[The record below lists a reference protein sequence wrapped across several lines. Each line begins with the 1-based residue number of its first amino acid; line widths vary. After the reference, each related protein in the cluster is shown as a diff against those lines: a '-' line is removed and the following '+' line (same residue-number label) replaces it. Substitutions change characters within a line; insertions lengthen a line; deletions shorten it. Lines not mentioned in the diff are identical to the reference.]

1 MSAPTPIAYGPAI
14 RDGFAHLLR
23 HHPETFT
30 IGQGLWSPW
39 YVGNSMT
46 NLDAEFGKDRVI
58 DTPVSEAA
66 CTAAA
71 LGSALCGR
79 RPIVIHPRVDFFI
92 LAMDAVVN
100 QAAKWNHMFGGGI
113 PLPVVFRAIINR
125 GGEQGAQ
132 HSQSLAAWFAHVPG
146 LRVVMPSTPRDAREL
161 LVAAAL
167 GDDPVVYIDDRWC
180 YERTEVL
187 GPVEEWDIASQGP
200 AVRRRGDDVTIV
212 SYSYCAYQCEQ
223 AAERLA
229 EGGVS
234 AEVIDLR
241 VINPLDL
248 RVVFE
253 SVARTGRLLCVD
265 GDWAACGVAGEVIA
279 QCATEGLLRDVPPRR
294 MALPAAPAP
303 TSRPLEKAYY
313 LTPEDIAAQAMALLG
328 SRAGALRC

>member
-1 MSAPTPIAYGPAI
+1 MTHHASVAYGPAI
-14 RDGFAHLLR
+14 RDGFAHLLAR
-23 HHPETFT
+23 YPETFA

-46 NLDAEFGKDRVI
+46 NLDADFSKERVI

-66 CTAAA
+66 CTSAA
-71 LGSALCGR
+71 LGAALSGR

-113 PLPVVFRAIINR
+113 PVPVVFRAIINR

-132 HSQSLAAWFAHVPG
+132 HSQSLASWFAHVPG

-167 GDDPVVYIDDRWC
+167 GNDPVVYVDDRWC
-180 YERTEVL
+180 YERTEPL
-187 GPVEEWDIASQGP
+187 GPVEEWDIATQGP
-200 AVRRRGDDVTIV
+200 AVRRRGEDVTIV
-212 SYSYCAYQCEQ
+212 SYSFCAWQCEQ
-223 AAERLA
+223 AAESLA
-229 EGGVS
+229 ALGVS

-241 VINPLDL
+241 IINPLDL
-248 RVVFE
+248 RIVFE

-265 GDWAACGVAGEVIA
+265 GDWAACGVAGEVIS
-279 QCATEGLLRDVPPRR
+279 QCAEAGILRSSAPRR
-294 MALPAAPAP
+294 LALPPAPAP
-303 TSRPLEKAYY
+303 TSGHLERDYY
-313 LTPEDIAAQAMALLG
+313 LRVEDIVDAAM
-328 SRAGALRC
+328 SMVAGAPREARC

>member
-1 MSAPTPIAYGPAI
+1 MTHDASVAYGPAI
-14 RDGFAHLLR
+14 RDGFAHLLAR
-23 HHPETFT
+23 HPETFA

-46 NLDAEFGKDRVI
+46 NLDAEFGKERVI

-66 CTAAA
+66 CTSAA
-71 LGSALCGR
+71 LGAALSGR

-113 PLPVVFRAIINR
+113 PVPVVFRAIINR

-132 HSQSLAAWFAHVPG
+132 HSQSLASWFAHVPG

-167 GDDPVVYIDDRWC
+167 GKDPVVYVDDRWC
-180 YERTEVL
+180 YERTERL
-187 GPVEEWDIASQGP
+187 GPVEEWDIAAQGP
-200 AVRRRGDDVTIV
+200 AVRCRGDDVTIV
-212 SYSYCAYQCEQ
+212 SYSFCAWQCEQ
-223 AAERLA
+223 AADALA
-229 EGGVS
+229 AQGVF

-248 RVVFE
+248 RTVFE

-265 GDWAACGVAGEVIA
+265 GDWAACGVAGEVIS
-279 QCATEGLLRDVPPRR
+279 QCAEAGLLRSSTPRR
-294 MALPAAPAP
+294 LALPPAPAP
-303 TSRPLEKAYY
+303 TSGRLEQDYY
-313 LTPEDIAAQAMALLG
+313 LSVEDIVDAAM
-328 SRAGALRC
+328 SMVAGAGREARC

>member
-1 MSAPTPIAYGPAI
+1 MTSAHCVAYGPAI
-14 RDGFAHLLR
+14 REGFSHLLR
-23 HHPETFT
+23 NYPASYA

-46 NLDAEFGKDRVI
+46 NLDQEFGKERVI

-66 CTAAA
+66 CTSAAI
-71 LGSALCGR
+71 GSALCGR
-79 RPIVIHPRVDFFI
+79 RPIVIHPRVDFFV

-113 PLPVVFRAIINR
+113 SVPVVFRAIINR

-146 LRVVMPSTPRDAREL
+146 LRVVMPSTPKDAREL
-161 LVAAAL
+161 LVAASL
-167 GDDPVVYIDDRWC
+167 GSDPVVYIDDRWC
-180 YERTEVL
+180 YERTESL
-187 GPVEEWDIASQGP
+187 GPVEEWDIAAQGP
-200 AVRRRGDDVTIV
+200 AIRREGTDVTLV

-223 AAERLA
+223 AAVQLA
-229 EGGVS
+229 ERGIS

-248 RVVFE
+248 RLVFQ

-279 QCATEGLLRDVPPRR
+279 QCAMRGLIQFTPPMR
-294 MALPAAPAP
+294 MTLPAAPAP
-303 TSRPLEKAYY
+303 TSRPLDAAYY
-313 LTPEDIAAQAMALLG
+313 LTVDDIVAKATALVE
-328 SRAGALRC
+328 SSAKVSSC

>member
-1 MSAPTPIAYGPAI
+1 MTAAKTVAYGPAI
-14 RDGFAHLLR
+14 RDAFAHLLR
-23 HHPETFT
+23 NHPSTYT

-46 NLDAEFGKDRVI
+46 NLDQEFGKHRVI

-66 CTAAA
+66 CTSAA

-100 QAAKWNHMFGGGI
+100 QAAKWNHMFGGGV
-113 PLPVVFRAIINR
+113 PVPVVFRAIINR

-132 HSQSLAAWFAHVPG
+132 HSQSLASWFAHVPG
-146 LRVVMPSTPRDAREL
+146 LRVVMPSTPKDAREL
-161 LVAAAL
+161 LVAASL
-167 GDDPVVYIDDRWC
+167 GSDPVVYIDDRWC
-180 YERTEVL
+180 YERTEML
-187 GPVEEWDIASQGP
+187 GPVEEWDIAAQGS
-200 AVRRRGDDVTIV
+200 VIRRRGEDVTLV
-212 SYSYCAYQCEQ
+212 SYSFCAYQCEQ
-223 AAERLA
+223 AAEQQAVR
-229 EGGVS
+229 GVS

-248 RVVFE
+248 RPVVE

-279 QCATEGLLRDVPPRR
+279 QCAMQGLLQASAPRR

-313 LTPEDIAAQAMALLG
+313 LTVEDIVSNVMALME
-328 SRAGALRC
+328 SSTQAAKC